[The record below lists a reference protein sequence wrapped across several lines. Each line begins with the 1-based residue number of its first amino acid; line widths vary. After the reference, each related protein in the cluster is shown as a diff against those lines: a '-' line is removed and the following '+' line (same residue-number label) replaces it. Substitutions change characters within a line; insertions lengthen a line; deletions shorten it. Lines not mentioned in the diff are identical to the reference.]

1 MLKHIIFEA
10 YIKYTYP
17 PLTKRKEE
25 DKSLLV
31 RSKEVTSVT
40 ALNIVLGAAIET
52 SKKMFSLIIT
62 KLVFSHDFHVGFNL
76 RYLVGDTEAIYQF
89 D

>member
-40 ALNIVLGAAIET
+40 ALNIVLGAEIET
-52 SKKMFSLIIT
+52 SQKMFSLIIT
-62 KLVFSHDFHVGFNL
+62 STCSTHFIDPATF
-76 RYLVGDTEAIYQF
+76 
-89 D
+89 